1 MLYYIEMEMLLE
13 YITLSS
19 KLIKLP
25 RHKRRL
31 AELHEAL
38 TSGRDA
44 EGVAS
49 KRRNRTAEA
58 VAPEVEQRDKHS
70 GRFLPVVRQITP
82 RHTPYPYT
90 ADEIKKDFDQR
101 VFDGTAQRTPW

>member
-38 TSGRDA
+38 TSGREWSA
-44 EGVAS
+44 QALPS
-49 KRRNRTAEA
+49 
-58 VAPEVEQRDKHS
+58 VAPEVEQRDKHN
-70 GRFLPVVRQITP
+70 
-82 RHTPYPYT
+82 TPYPYT